1 MDAVNKL
8 KTVKTIHARLIE
20 TVKWHKKE
28 LANRYSV
35 ECERLK
41 KEQESLKSQIQTELE
56 KLKKIRS
63 NNGVNYQIEENEK
76 KSVSVNKDKITTD
89 KCTADKKKSKD
100 TVKKQKNNNTGGATN
115 VQKNDSPVD
124 IGRLDL
130 RVGKIISASNHP
142 NADSLYVEIVDLGEE
157 KPRNVV
163 SGLVKYVPLE
173 KMSDRMA
180 VLLCNLKPS
189 KIRGVVSE
197 AMVMCAST
205 PDKVEI
211 LEPPAGAVPG
221 DIISVEGY
229 MRSPDKVLKVF
240 DQVAEDLK
248 TNDANQAT
256 YKGIPWTITNK
267 GIVVAQSLKNVK
279 IK

>member
-1 MDAVNKL
+1 
-8 KTVKTIHARLIE
+8 
-20 TVKWHKKE
+20 
-28 LANRYSV
+28 
-35 ECERLK
+35 
-41 KEQESLKSQIQTELE
+41 
-56 KLKKIRS
+56 
-63 NNGVNYQIEENEK
+63 
-76 KSVSVNKDKITTD
+76 
-89 KCTADKKKSKD
+89 
-100 TVKKQKNNNTGGATN
+100 
-115 VQKNDSPVD
+115 
-124 IGRLDL
+124 
-130 RVGKIISASNHP
+130 
-142 NADSLYVEIVDLGEE
+142 
-157 KPRNVV
+157 
-163 SGLVKYVPLE
+163 
-173 KMSDRMA
+173 MSDRMA